1 MLTDIAAIVFPV
13 ESVFVSNSAESSVV
27 TWTMAMSSSNPET
40 IRSMIFDPHMQ
51 SRIRNTYA
59 VTELAT
65 TLRCLLCLLHQ
76 QSSSRQFSGPSE
88 L

>member
-40 IRSMIFDPHMQ
+40 IQSTIFDPLM
-51 SRIRNTYA
+51 RKA
-59 VTELAT
+59 A
-65 TLRCLLCLLHQ
+65 
-76 QSSSRQFSGPSE
+76 
-88 L
+88 